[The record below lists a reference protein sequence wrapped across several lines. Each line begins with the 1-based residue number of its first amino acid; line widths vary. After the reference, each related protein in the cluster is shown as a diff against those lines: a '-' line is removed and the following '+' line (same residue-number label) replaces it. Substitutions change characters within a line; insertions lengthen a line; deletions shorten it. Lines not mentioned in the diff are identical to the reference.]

1 METLILYRGLPG
13 AGKSAFA
20 CRDLDIPASEL
31 NYLVEMNEFF
41 HYNLKNTY
49 EFNEELLPAAHG
61 WCQGETRKAI
71 SCMQDVYDKVG
82 VANTF
87 TQAWEMEP
95 YVQIANEFKAALVIV
110 DLFDA
115 GLNDSELAERCKKHR
130 VPVEVITM
138 MRERWEKVT
147 LVCTDQVYSLCLDMP
162 ATTVSGK

>member
-1 METLILYRGLPG
+1 METLILYRGLTG

-71 SCMQDVYDKVG
+71 SCMQREPDERDIAEDCPDS
-82 VANTF
+82 VA
-87 TQAWEMEP
+87 
-95 YVQIANEFKAALVIV
+95 
-110 DLFDA
+110 
-115 GLNDSELAERCKKHR
+115 
-130 VPVEVITM
+130 
-138 MRERWEKVT
+138 
-147 LVCTDQVYSLCLDMP
+147 
-162 ATTVSGK
+162 